1 MHNQELLLELRIKIK
16 NQLSFIN
23 KEIKDLPFDTLKF
36 RPAKGKWSILDCIEH
51 LNLTFD
57 IYLPRV
63 KAAVDSANK
72 KSNNY
77 SSGFFGD
84 RMVTAM
90 EPIKNTI
97 NNPMQT
103 FRNMNPERSK
113 RDPRTT
119 IVQFYQYMEAL
130 EEQLLKSEDLDLGR
144 PKVKSAI
151 GLILR
156 FKLGDCYRFLLA
168 HSERH
173 LLQCRKIMRVLATY
187 Q

>member
-1 MHNQELLLELRIKIK
+1 MKLK

-23 KEIKDLPFDTLKF
+23 KEIKDLPFDTLNF
-36 RPAKGKWSILDCIEH
+36 YPAKGKWSILECIEH
-51 LNLTFD
+51 LNLAFD
-57 IYLPRV
+57 IYLPRI
-63 KAAVDSANK
+63 KNK
-72 KSNNY
+72 VSNATKNSSNY

-90 EPIKNTI
+90 DPINNKI
-97 NNPMQT
+97 KNPMQT

-113 RDPRTT
+113 RDPRTIIAKFT
-119 IVQFYQYMEAL
+119 QHMVTF
-130 EEQLLKSEDLDLGR
+130 EEQISNSEHIDLGK
-144 PKVKSAI
+144 PKIKSAI

-168 HSERH
+168 HNERH